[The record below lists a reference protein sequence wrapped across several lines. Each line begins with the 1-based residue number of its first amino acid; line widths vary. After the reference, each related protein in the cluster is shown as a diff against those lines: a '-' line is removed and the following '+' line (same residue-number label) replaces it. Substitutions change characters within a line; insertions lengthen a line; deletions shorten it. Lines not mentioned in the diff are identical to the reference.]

1 MIVLLAELLA
11 KSCNLFVL
19 AQSDSVCCPFQF
31 HLEHVVTLFRDSE
44 GHVPSV
50 VFDEVI
56 VILLVAVTN
65 TVIVDMDGD
74 DDDTIFGS
82 FDAYAWIRFGPF

>member
-1 MIVLLAELLA
+1 MFVLLSELLA

-19 AQSDSVCCPFQF
+19 AQSDNVCCPLQF
-31 HLEHVVTLFRDSE
+31 HLEHLVKLFGDSE
-44 GHVPSV
+44 DHVLSV
-50 VFDEVI
+50 VFDEFV

>member
-1 MIVLLAELLA
+1 MSVWLSELLA

-31 HLEHVVTLFRDSE
+31 HLEHVVKLFRDSE

-65 TVIVDMDGD
+65 TVIVYMDGD
-74 DDDTIFGS
+74 DEDAIFGY
-82 FDAYAWIRFGPF
+82 FDVYA